1 MGILSNLKI
10 RTKVLLA
17 LLPLALM
24 VVLAAL
30 YASIEMERIDSWYR
44 ELVNQDVMTLQSLTA
59 ARALNNLFGQLLYEE
74 IAEQDVDRMLRLDS
88 ELGQAVTEY
97 HAAMQEAKQG
107 SPELTA
113 KIDALSDL
121 FDQLVIDSRP
131 MRAAPLRHDNARAMK
146 LASGTFRPEMV
157 HHRQELEALNKQSQA
172 AVEQESRLLTA
183 RTHRTILITWIVI
196 ALGLAISFS
205 IALSIVQVEV
215 VRVVMW
221 FRRRILDVAEGRLDQ
236 PILNL
241 DRPNEIG
248 EMSRAL
254 EALQVVSRERQLEA
268 WVKTELAA
276 TTEQLQQAEHF
287 PEFGSLLFSRISK
300 SLDLLYAGFY
310 LADESH
316 ARYTRVAAFANNVEA
331 APREFAAGEGLVGQA
346 AI

>member
-1 MGILSNLKI
+1 MGILSDLKN

-30 YASIEMERIDSWYR
+30 YASIEMERIDTWYR
-44 ELVNQDVMTLQSLTA
+44 DLVNQDVMTLQNLTS
-59 ARALNNLFGQLLYEE
+59 ARALNNRFGQLLYEE
-74 IAEQDVDRMLRLDS
+74 VAEQNLDRMLRLDA
-88 ELGQAVTEY
+88 ELNQTVIEY
-97 HAAMQEAKQG
+97 HAAMLAAKRG
-107 SPELTA
+107 SPELAA
-113 KIDALSDL
+113 KIDASSAL
-121 FDQLVIDSRP
+121 FDQLEVDSQP
-131 MRAAPLRHDNARAMK
+131 IRAASLRNDNEHAMQ

-157 HHRQELEALNKQSQA
+157 HHREELEALVKQSQA
-172 AVEQESRLLTA
+172 AVEKETKLLSA

-196 ALGLAISFS
+196 ALGLAISFA

-221 FRRRILDVAEGRLDQ
+221 FRGRILDVAEGRLDQ

-254 EALQVVSRERQLEA
+254 ETLQVVSRERQLQA
-268 WVKTELAA
+268 WGKAEMAAPTEK
-276 TTEQLQQAEHF
+276 LQQAEDF
-287 PEFGSLLFSRISK
+287 PTFGALLLSRISN
-300 SLDLLYAGFY
+300 SVDLLYAAFY

-316 ARYTRVAAFANNVEA
+316 TRFTRVAAFA
-331 APREFAAGEGLVGQA
+331 
-346 AI
+346 